1 MTENEAPRTALV
13 TGASRGI
20 GAAIALRLGMAG
32 IKVAVTARTLE
43 PHPKTPGTLRDT
55 VAAIE
60 GAGGEAVA
68 IVADVNT
75 PADRARMV
83 DEAREQLGD
92 IDILVNNAGVLFG
105 DRNLELSEK
114 KLALMYEVLVHAPFD
129 LSQRV
134 GRHMV
139 ERKRGWILNIS
150 SVGALQVPG
159 PPFERRP
166 PGMYGAFK
174 RALEGMTNGFAAEL
188 YEHGIAVN
196 SLAPTAVVPT
206 PGFMSAGSPSPDVEL
221 ETPDIIAEAALALCS
236 GDPASLT
243 NRIVFSQSIV
253 DELALNPQP
262 LPPLPGQF
270 GN

>member
-1 MTENEAPRTALV
+1 MVERPAPRTALV

-20 GAAIALRLGMAG
+20 GAAIALRMGMAG

-55 VAAIE
+55 IAAIE

-75 PADRARMV
+75 ADDRARLV
-83 DEAREQLGD
+83 EAAQEQLGD

-105 DRNLELSEK
+105 GPNLELSDK
-114 KLALMYEVLVHAPFD
+114 RLRLMYEVLVHAPFD
-129 LSQRV
+129 LSQRI
-134 GRHMV
+134 GRLMV
-139 ERKRGWILNIS
+139 QRERGWILNIS
-150 SVGALQVPG
+150 SVGALSVEG
-159 PPFERRP
+159 PPFDRRP
-166 PGMYGAFK
+166 PGMYGALK
-174 RALEGMTNGFAAEL
+174 RAVEGMTNGFAAEL
-188 YEHGIAVN
+188 YPHGIAVN

-206 PGFMSAGSPSPDVEL
+206 PGFMSTGGGNPDVEL
-221 ETPDIIAEAALALCS
+221 EVPEIIAEAAYALCT
-236 GDPASLT
+236 GDPAVLT
-243 NRIVFSQSIV
+243 NRIVFSQAIV
-253 DELALNPQP
+253 AELGLNPQP

>member
-1 MTENEAPRTALV
+1 MADNGAPRTALV

-32 IKVAVTARTLE
+32 IKVAVTARTLD

-55 VAAIE
+55 IAAIE

-75 PADRARMV
+75 ADDRARMV
-83 DEAREQLGD
+83 DEAQQQLGE
-92 IDILVNNAGVLFG
+92 IDILVNNAGVLFAG
-105 DRNLELSEK
+105 PNLELPDK
-114 KLALMYEVLVHAPFD
+114 RLTLMYEVLVHAPFD
-129 LSQRV
+129 LSQRI
-134 GRHMV
+134 GRTMAD
-139 ERKRGWILNIS
+139 RGRGWILNIS

-174 RALEGMTNGFAAEL
+174 RAVEGMTNAFAAEL
-188 YEHGIAVN
+188 YPRGVAVN

-206 PGFMSAGSPSPDVEL
+206 PGYMSAGSPSPEVEL
-221 ETPDIIAEAALALCS
+221 EPPEIIAEAALALCS
-236 GDPASLT
+236 GDPAVLT
-243 NRIVFSQSIV
+243 NRIVFSQAIV
-253 DELALNPQP
+253 EELALNPQP